1 MTKHLGIERKRI
13 QGTSKS
19 RRETINGKKTQRMS
33 VEEQWASIKLSIQRS
48 AEEVKAMRRKKR
60 IMDDRRYTQVNGGE
74 KKSEK
79 Q

>member
-48 AEEVKAMRRKKR
+48 AEEV
-60 IMDDRRYTQVNGGE
+60 IGYE
-74 KKSEK
+74 KKEK
-79 Q
+79 NYG